1 MIFHKIPEIA
11 MLNFLIS
18 KIAISAARVQGSLQM
33 AQQMAQT
40 SDEDNSAIP
49 VCPLHV
55 GDLFD
60 TLDSLKKAC
69 REYAIRTLF
78 EFKTLRSGTTRYEIA
93 CKFDGCSWRLY
104 AASIG
109 GAGNKFRVRTHSC
122 DHSCTGIQQL
132 GHQQATA
139 KFIAD
144 WILPTVKV
152 NPRYRPIDI
161 KRDVKTRLGIDISK
175 SKAFRAKERALELLH
190 GTHKAAY
197 KQMPKYV
204 ADIER
209 NNPNSVAT
217 LESTSENRFKRVF
230 ICYGAS
236 AMGIAHCRP
245 LLGLDGTHL
254 KTRYQ
259 GILLTATG
267 VDAHGQLFPLAWAVV
282 DAENNDNWLWML
294 RFLHQVLEQSAPHF
308 LEPTVS
314 PFCVEV

>member
-1 MIFHKIPEIA
+1 M
-11 MLNFLIS
+11 
-18 KIAISAARVQGSLQM
+18 
-33 AQQMAQT
+33 
-40 SDEDNSAIP
+40 
-49 VCPLHV
+49 
-55 GDLFD
+55 
-60 TLDSLKKAC
+60 
-69 REYAIRTLF
+69 
-78 EFKTLRSGTTRYEIA
+78 
-93 CKFDGCSWRLY
+93 
-104 AASIG
+104 
-109 GAGNKFRVRTHSC
+109 
-122 DHSCTGIQQL
+122 GIQKL

-144 WILPTVKV
+144 WILPMVKV

-161 KRDVKTRLGIDISK
+161 IRDVKTHLGIDISK
-175 SKAFRAKERALELLH
+175 SKAFRAKEWALELLH
-190 GTHKAAY
+190 RSHKAAY
-197 KQMPKYV
+197 KQMPKYI

-209 NNPNSVAT
+209 NNPNSIAT
-217 LESTSENRFKRVF
+217 LESTSENRFKCVF

-294 RFLHQVLEQSAPHF
+294 RLLRQVLEQSAPHF
-308 LEPTVS
+308 LEPEVP
-314 PFCVEV
+314 PFSTEV